1 MDGPDAVTGRPVPT
15 KGGEGRT
22 GVPPFAS
29 YMLKLTGIT
38 KRFGTNVAN
47 DHIELDVRPGEIHAL
62 LGENGAGKST
72 LMNILYGLYTP
83 DEGAI
88 MWKGQEVRI
97 ANPGHAISLGIGM
110 VHQHFMLIPVFSVA
124 ENIVLGREP
133 GGVQMNM
140 KKAVADVRALSQ
152 RYGLQVDPLAKV
164 ERISVGQQ
172 QRVEILKALYR
183 GAELL
188 ILDEPTAVL
197 TPQEIA
203 ELGEIMRNLVAQGRT
218 IIIITHKLKEILQ
231 FADRVTVIRRGKSVA
246 TVDAKATTEAEL
258 AALMVGRQVNLRVE
272 KQEAKPGRP
281 VLEVESLSAIGT
293 NGVAQLRDVSFQV
306 RAGEIVGIA
315 GVDGNG
321 QSELVEC
328 LTGLQRARGGKVRLN
343 GKEITHL
350 SPGRIR
356 AAGVGH
362 VPEDRQKRGLV
373 LDFSVAENAALGSQ
387 RKHSSWGVLNV
398 RSMTQLAE
406 QIIKAF
412 DVRPPRPEYQARSL
426 SGGNQQ
432 KVIVGREIMRDPDL
446 MVAVQPTRGLDVG
459 AIEFIH
465 KRLVE
470 QRDAGKAV
478 LLVSL
483 ELDEVLSLSDRVLV
497 MYKGQIVAEVPGREA
512 TEEGLGLLMAG
523 GGTRG

>member
-1 MDGPDAVTGRPVPT
+1 MPTGG
-15 KGGEGRT
+15 KGDEGRDT
-22 GVPPFAS
+22 VFRPSFVN
-29 YMLKLTGIT
+29 MLRLTGIT

-47 DHIELDVRPGEIHAL
+47 DHIDLDVRPGEIHAL

-83 DEGAI
+83 DEGTIA
-88 MWKGQEVRI
+88 WKGKPVRI
-97 ANPGHAISLGIGM
+97 ENPGHAISLGIGM

-133 GGVQMNM
+133 GGLAMDM
-140 KKAVADVRALSQ
+140 KRAVADVREISE

-164 ERISVGQQ
+164 ESISVGQQ

-203 ELGEIMRNLVAQGRT
+203 ELGQIMRNLVAQGRT
-218 IIIITHKLKEILQ
+218 IIIITHKLKEILH
-231 FADRVTVIRRGKSVA
+231 FADRVTVIRRGKSIA
-246 TVDAKATTEAEL
+246 TLEARGRSEAEL
-258 AALMVGRQVNLRVE
+258 AALMVGREVTLRVE
-272 KQEAKPGRP
+272 KQERVPGST
-281 VLEVESLSAIGT
+281 VLEVESLSAT
-293 NGVAQLRDVSFQV
+293 SQQGVPKLREASFQV

-321 QSELVEC
+321 QTELVEC
-328 LTGLQRARGGKVRLN
+328 LTGLRRPGSGHIRLN
-343 GKEITHL
+343 GKEIAHL
-350 SPGRIR
+350 SPGQIR
-356 AAGVGH
+356 EAGVGH
-362 VPEDRQKRGLV
+362 IPEDRQKRGLV
-373 LDFSVAENAALGSQ
+373 LDFSVAENTALGSQ
-387 RKHSSWGVLNV
+387 RKYATWGLLNY
-398 RSMTQLAE
+398 RAMTEYAQK
-406 QIIKAF
+406 IIEAF
-412 DVRPPRPEYQARSL
+412 DIRPPRPEYQGRSL

-432 KVIVGREIMRDPDL
+432 KVIVGREIQHDPIL

-465 KRLVE
+465 KRLVAE
-470 QRDAGKAV
+470 RDAGKAV

-483 ELDEVLSLSDRVLV
+483 ELDEILALSDRVLV
-497 MYKGQIVAEVPGREA
+497 MYKGQLVAEIAGNRA
-512 TEEGLGLLMAG
+512 TEGELGLLMAG
-523 GGTRG
+523 GGSRG